1 MPNNEING
9 QGAEQQPTP
18 QDRGAPPPVTTPR
31 FTPDQV
37 TPHRITTIAFIVD
50 YLYAKQSAD
59 LCPADRTKISSL
71 ILNLIQFPDEN
82 LKATCQRLV
91 PTASRLLLA
100 AWAKRLLATNENGIA
115 GLMDLFQAVEKLIL
129 EEKTLLRKKSLVG
142 ILLRRMH
149 LQFDKMS
156 FSEVSALQV
165 RFTTYFS
172 HGKDIL
178 TKLVEARDDSGAELD
193 LSLDEYKLPSALKRS
208 TEDQPSL
215 EEDTKLMTR
224 RQADL
229 LIARQ
234 ASMLQFSE
242 AQALS
247 PQDLQREI
255 NMILKS
261 NPGLPEAYFLSF
273 LNSLRMNEFVGAMDS
288 LNLASNYIVNSGNAK
303 QTQEEV
309 HKVFRYANLNLAS
322 LHSRMGHNSE
332 ALAAVKEAIT
342 IGQDAKDHVCLQHAL
357 SWLTRLAPG
366 DRITLL
372 QRSISKCEELS
383 LPYLASLGMLTLCK
397 YVEEFGD
404 RPSYV
409 LDLLTRSSVLN
420 CKHSLTEL
428 QANSLLVR
436 ANVWSTWGR
445 PRMSQTV
452 FQLLLQLNS
461 ANNKEGVNFQG
472 EAIAL
477 GLVNIALSLEQE
489 GLRSEA
495 DAVLKLCEDLY
506 PSPTSQFSQIWKM
519 SKHKILF
526 SRHLVSGDWGAA
538 ESCLSFL
545 TSRAQE
551 LDLYNAELFFKQG
564 NFQKSRHFL
573 NKCIKSYE
581 NTNRRDGWERMSSK
595 EALVRA
601 YILLSDIQV
610 MCNDPG
616 GSVEYLLIAKE
627 LSLEHRLEGL
637 HCLVCLHLANNQLS
651 LGCAARALNLVRH
664 CLTFLLAHGSN
675 RDRSRGLLL
684 CAKCRVAASADLPEV
699 ERRAELLEGAGQ
711 LDKAREGFMKL
722 QDWDRVKD
730 CLYLQARIYH
740 SLALTQER
748 NMSAQQYKKFDELYP
763 TISPVHQLLLI

>member
-18 QDRGAPPPVTTPR
+18 QDRGAPPPVSTPR
-31 FTPDQV
+31 CTPDQV

-50 YLYAKQSAD
+50 YLYTKQSAE
-59 LCPADRTKISSL
+59 LSPADRTKISSL
-71 ILNLIQFPDEN
+71 ILNLVQFPDEN
-82 LKATCQRLV
+82 LKTTCQRLV
-91 PTASRLLLA
+91 PTVNRLLLA

-129 EEKTLLRKKSLVG
+129 EEKSLLRKKSLVG

-156 FSEVSALQV
+156 FSEVSTLQI
-165 RFTTYFS
+165 RFTAYFS

-178 TKLVEARDDSGAELD
+178 TKLVEAKDDSSADLD
-193 LSLDEYKLPSALKRS
+193 LSLEEYRLPSALKKS
-208 TEDQPSL
+208 AEDPPSQ
-215 EEDTKLMTR
+215 EGDTKLMTR

-247 PQDLQREI
+247 PMDLQREV

-288 LNLASNYIVNSGNAK
+288 LNVASNYIVNSGNAK

-322 LHSRMGHNSE
+322 LHSRLGHNSE

-397 YVEEFGD
+397 YAEEFGD
-404 RPSYV
+404 RPNYV
-409 LDLLTRSSVLN
+409 LDLLTRSSVMN
-420 CKHSLTEL
+420 CKHNLTEL

-436 ANVWSTWGR
+436 GNVWSTWGR
-445 PRMSQTV
+445 PRMSQTI

-461 ANNKEGVNFQG
+461 ASNKEGISFQG

-506 PSPTSQFSQIWKM
+506 PSPISQFSQVWKV
-519 SKHKILF
+519 SKQKILF
-526 SRHLVSGDWGAA
+526 SRHLVTGNWGAA

-545 TSRAQE
+545 ASHVQD
-551 LDLYNAELFFKQG
+551 LDLFNAELFFKQG

-573 NKCIKSYE
+573 NKCIKSYD
-581 NTNRRDGWERMSSK
+581 NVNAQDGSERLSK
-595 EALVRA
+595 ESLVRA

-610 MCNDPG
+610 ICNDPG
-616 GSVEYLLIAKE
+616 GSVEYLLVAKE
-627 LSLEHRLEGL
+627 LSLKHRLEGL

-684 CAKCRVAASADLPEV
+684 CAKCRVAASAELPEV

-711 LDKAREGFMKL
+711 LDKAREGFLQL